1 MREEPSA
8 LQAINLKW
16 RAHPMFSTG
25 RVLVALSLVLACQV
39 VHASAYLLES
49 QAAEANSDV
58 QTRSKA
64 YEEACVSSL
73 RTLNT
78 AQVTYWGGDPEKG
91 FARSLAKLGP
101 KGEGIIEAVLA
112 SGKKDGYVF
121 TLTPT
126 PAEANGVTKH
136 YTINARPLKVL
147 TDGQRSFFT
156 DETGVIRSTRE
167 NRAARAS
174 DPAIQ

>member
-1 MREEPSA
+1 
-8 LQAINLKW
+8 
-16 RAHPMFSTG
+16 MFSTG

-49 QAAEANSDV
+49 QAAANSDV

-91 FARSLAKLGP
+91 FARSLAQLGP

-121 TLTPT
+121 TLTPM
-126 PAEANGVTKH
+126 PAEANGNVTKH
-136 YTINARPLKVL
+136 YTINTLVPLKVL
-147 TDGQRSFFT
+147 TEGPTQFFH
-156 DETGVIRSTRE
+156 
-167 NRAARAS
+167 
-174 DPAIQ
+174 